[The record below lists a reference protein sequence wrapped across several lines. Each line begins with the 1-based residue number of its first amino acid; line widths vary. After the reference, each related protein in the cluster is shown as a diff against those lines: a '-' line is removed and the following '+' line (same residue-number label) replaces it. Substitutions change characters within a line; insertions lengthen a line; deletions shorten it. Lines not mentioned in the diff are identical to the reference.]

1 MACMYNHS
9 EAKMMAHIF
18 QSEHQLGAVTAVNGD
33 EELLS
38 VATKD
43 LVNADYGSGFAITYT
58 NCVNAKI
65 TWEIMR

>member
-18 QSEHQLGAVTAVNGD
+18 QSEHQLGAVTAANGD